1 MTIKK
6 KLLINSI
13 SVLLLALFMI
23 AFIIYNMLSIQSSTQ
38 DEVPN
43 LLNIEE
49 LQGKLNTSK
58 QGLNNFSVTAT
69 DAQKEEVL
77 LSIAESDKLL
87 AELKKGITHSNS
99 VETLEKAVTKYE
111 QWKVEANTALE
122 DKIGPEAKRQSV
134 RLDGILNDIHLLNEY
149 ANEQYAILQQNLQ
162 KQISFVIVSAVIG
175 SIILVVLSLFIALRM
190 TNSITRPLR
199 ALSKNA
205 EEIAAGNLVIESIT
219 YKGKDELGAL
229 NTSFE
234 QMVDQLRSLLV
245 SVETVSKDV
254 EGFAKDL
261 ETENKGLA
269 AITNQV
275 AVSTNEMSIGTQ
287 SISNDLQDAVS
298 LIEQMDN
305 GFKGNVTK
313 SEESVTFGS
322 EAVSA
327 ITSGQE
333 AIETQR
339 SLMIK
344 NQNTTQKIDEAT
356 KTFTIYAAQIEDM
369 AKTVSGI
376 ADQTNLLALNA
387 AIEAARAGEAGKGF
401 AVVADEVRK
410 LAEESTNSTK
420 HIFEM
425 VTKIKEG
432 ISEITQFVQAG
443 VTIAEEQKSS
453 MDTTTEAFD
462 NIGVRVDEMMIR
474 LTSLVEG
481 MNSSKQ
487 FGEKVLNSVESISAV
502 VEETAAGNEEIS
514 ASTTEQLSTFEKIVS
529 KVVTMRE
536 LTDDLNETIG
546 KFKLK

>member
-1 MTIKK
+1 M
-6 KLLINSI
+6 
-13 SVLLLALFMI
+13 
-23 AFIIYNMLSIQSSTQ
+23 
-38 DEVPN
+38 
-43 LLNIEE
+43 
-49 LQGKLNTSK
+49 
-58 QGLNNFSVTAT
+58 
-69 DAQKEEVL
+69 
-77 LSIAESDKLL
+77 
-87 AELKKGITHSNS
+87 
-99 VETLEKAVTKYE
+99 EKAITKYE

-190 TNSITRPLR
+190 TNSITCPLR

-344 NQNTTQKIDEAT
+344 NQNTTQ
-356 KTFTIYAAQIEDM
+356 
-369 AKTVSGI
+369 
-376 ADQTNLLALNA
+376 N
-387 AIEAARAGEAGKGF
+387 
-401 AVVADEVRK
+401 
-410 LAEESTNSTK
+410 
-420 HIFEM
+420 
-425 VTKIKEG
+425 
-432 ISEITQFVQAG
+432 
-443 VTIAEEQKSS
+443 
-453 MDTTTEAFD
+453 
-462 NIGVRVDEMMIR
+462 
-474 LTSLVEG
+474 
-481 MNSSKQ
+481 
-487 FGEKVLNSVESISAV
+487 
-502 VEETAAGNEEIS
+502 
-514 ASTTEQLSTFEKIVS
+514 
-529 KVVTMRE
+529 
-536 LTDDLNETIG
+536 
-546 KFKLK
+546 